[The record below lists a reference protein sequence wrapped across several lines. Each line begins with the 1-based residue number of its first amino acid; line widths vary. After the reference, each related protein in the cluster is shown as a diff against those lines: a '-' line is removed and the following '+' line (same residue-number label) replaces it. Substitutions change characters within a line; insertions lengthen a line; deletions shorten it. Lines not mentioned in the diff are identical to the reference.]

1 MPFIVN
7 GSSHWAEWLKGQERV
22 EITRCREQV
31 ASPPACYRAV
41 CQPVNIVLMTSS
53 AREIYTSRPPLNG
66 VSVRMCVYQMCV
78 WLSTSVFFSSSS
90 LFFSLHPVMIHDTL
104 NYTLYYV
111 HCPAKILR
119 ESRWER
125 GHCEKTTSALWSSFN
140 LFQWKTRS
148 EVGFFGRGGGGV
160 FITPWIMW
168 SARSFHW
175 DKKTF

>member
-78 WLSTSVFFSSSS
+78 WLSTSVFFSSAS

-125 GHCEKTTSALWSSFN
+125 GALWENNLSS
-140 LFQWKTRS
+140 LKQFQPLPMKNTLGGW
-148 EVGFFGRGGGGV
+148 FFWEGG

>member
-125 GHCEKTTSALWSSFN
+125 GALWENNLSS
-140 LFQWKTRS
+140 LKQFQPLPMKNTLGGW
-148 EVGFFGRGGGGV
+148 FFFGGGG